1 MLYQKAEGWQIIGGK
16 MYTIEPEC
24 RLVNSLIVEW
34 RKMELSFWQKS
45 LELEQ
50 DAIKK
55 RNAHVWFN
63 HVLAICIEFL
73 NNVEDEA
80 NDKSFFDTLKT
91 FVELSSNGDY
101 FIRLKQL
108 KICYRIFELSDTNNS
123 NRQHLLHSLWNVY
136 NYFDVLYSSIIQGN
150 ISDQKGKIE
159 KELKDFIQICR
170 WQDFNYWALKSST
183 IKFNK
188 GVFKIIRKFRYYLRE
203 KIDLNCLVNKKDLN
217 KSIIIHDKFSLVPK
231 DFKTALKAIGCDS
244 FTDSELANEH
254 FNKSYY
260 FKMKKLVKETLIKK
274 CLKTNINEALGD
286 FTEGIFSNFCEIDK
300 AANSF
305 MSEYQNEK
313 NKDTTAKYK
322 KDIKVTIE
330 TGICFL
336 KTRINGLGPKCGK
349 LDPKND
355 FISPQVNSLVE
366 QIWEKNYTQLC

>member
-1 MLYQKAEGWQIIGGK
+1 M
-16 MYTIEPEC
+16 
-24 RLVNSLIVEW
+24 
-34 RKMELSFWQKS
+34 
-45 LELEQ
+45 
-50 DAIKK
+50 
-55 RNAHVWFN
+55 
-63 HVLAICIEFL
+63 
-73 NNVEDEA
+73 
-80 NDKSFFDTLKT
+80 
-91 FVELSSNGDY
+91 
-101 FIRLKQL
+101 
-108 KICYRIFELSDTNNS
+108 
-123 NRQHLLHSLWNVY
+123 
-136 NYFDVLYSSIIQGN
+136 
-150 ISDQKGKIE
+150 
-159 KELKDFIQICR
+159 
-170 WQDFNYWALKSST
+170 
-183 IKFNK
+183 
-188 GVFKIIRKFRYYLRE
+188 FKIIRKFRYYLRE

-336 KTRINGLGPKCGK
+336 KTQINGLGPKCGK

-355 FISPQVNSLVE
+355 FVSPQVNSLIE
-366 QIWEKNYTQLC
+366 QIWEKNYTSTLLINIK